1 MGALE
6 GRAGRG
12 LGPQGLQEEAQHPG
26 VSGSMWGSQLLHV
39 GLNSPRWGFTG
50 QSGAVWACSSGDK
63 ERLKTGPHLPRALGD
78 LALNG
83 GEEEEA

>member
-12 LGPQGLQEEAQHPG
+12 LGAQGLQEEAQLPG
-26 VSGSMWGSQLLHV
+26 VSGSMWDAQLLLV

-50 QSGAVWACSSGDK
+50 QRGQF
-63 ERLKTGPHLPRALGD
+63 GPAAQETKRG
-78 LALNG
+78 
-83 GEEEEA
+83 